1 MLLPACSTRLSRLVH
16 GVRVQLRRLTSH
28 GSCGHRCRRDDQMD
42 GAEDSDYDD
51 HHDLDLDHDR
61 EPEHAVV
68 MVNRR
73 SLRSS
78 TSSGDGK
85 AAGAGSLPPA
95 DLMGAVGQS
104 QPLSQS
110 PSPSNGGGSSSSR
123 HARRNQSENRK
134 KRQPPS
140 DYGNDNAVDFVGHDD
155 DDDADHAPSRP
166 VSLSPTSLSFSGS
179 LEDSWKIRREFRCFS
194 DAGADGDAGP
204 QWVAESLF
212 LSSSSSSSSWLG
224 PLSSDPSKSRGGS
237 GGQSQALLLDK
248 CRSFVG
254 FVHGAGSRNVRP
266 IPRTARARC
275 AFPAF
280 ECSERRSEERWPLQM
295 CVRRAIVSS

>member
-1 MLLPACSTRLSRLVH
+1 MPRTVQALGAQRRAALYPEEGRVELRRCHLWASVPAGASTR
-16 GVRVQLRRLTSH
+16 RRL
-28 GSCGHRCRRDDQMD
+28 CIRFF
-42 GAEDSDYDD
+42 
-51 HHDLDLDHDR
+51 
-61 EPEHAVV
+61 
-68 MVNRR
+68 RR
-73 SLRSS
+73 SLKLEARAREDVI
-78 TSSGDGK
+78 GIIIIMVDGK
-85 AAGAGSLPPA
+85 GARAREIRTGSTVRGDFTRA
-95 DLMGAVGQS
+95 I
-104 QPLSQS
+104 PL
-110 PSPSNGGGSSSSR
+110 
-123 HARRNQSENRK
+123 
-134 KRQPPS
+134 
-140 DYGNDNAVDFVGHDD
+140 FCVGHDD

-204 QWVAESLF
+204 QWVAESLC
-212 LSSSSSSSSWLG
+212 LSSSSSSSWLG